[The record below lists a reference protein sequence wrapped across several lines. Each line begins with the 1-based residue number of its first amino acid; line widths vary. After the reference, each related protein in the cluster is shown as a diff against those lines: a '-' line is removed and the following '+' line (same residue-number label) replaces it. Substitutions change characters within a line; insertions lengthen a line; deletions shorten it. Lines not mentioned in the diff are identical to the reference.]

1 MAEPAKPGV
10 SDGRP
15 APLADRAT
23 STAEPRAADQATSP
37 DPLEA
42 ESQALPPGLQ
52 VGNYVI
58 ESLIGTGGMA
68 QVYRVRHAVLGTPHA
83 LKVLAARYRGFLEVR
98 QRFLSEGQI
107 AAQLGHRHVVQVS
120 DAVATP
126 EVAGLVMDLVE
137 GPTLEAYVRDQPKPL
152 PLGQVRELFLPVL
165 DALAEAHR
173 RGIIHRDIKPANILL
188 DLSQGRPVPKLTDF
202 GIAKVLRP
210 SDRADRAA
218 GHRDPTRAEARMG
231 TLSYMSP
238 EQVRGARDVSAQS
251 DIFSLGATLYE
262 LCTGELPFDGD
273 SEYEV
278 MRSIVEGRLFQP
290 ERLAALD
297 PVLQHVIRKALAP
310 QPSDRF
316 ASCEEFALALMAR
329 SAQVAQPGRAAA
341 PPSTARAPTSGA
353 PTSGAPTSGA
363 PPAAPAQATK
373 RCPFCNEVIQSTAR
387 KCKHCQEYLDPTL
400 RRQEAPAPAPES
412 EALIPTIA
420 SLVPGAEPSR
430 IKPAL
435 LNLFVPGLG
444 QLAHG
449 SYRLGATLLGG
460 LVLLHVYGAPSGVL
474 GFYHV
479 VVSWLTY
486 RWAARWM
493 PPQDPSKK
501 G

>member
-10 SDGRP
+10 SDERP
-15 APLADRAT
+15 APLADRAAN
-23 STAEPRAADQATSP
+23 TAGPRAAEQATSP
-37 DPLEA
+37 EPPEA
-42 ESQALPPGLQ
+42 ESQALEPGLR

-58 ESLIGTGGMA
+58 ESLIGSGGMA

-107 AAQLGHRHVVQVS
+107 AAQLGHRHIVQVS

-137 GPTLEAYVRDQPKPL
+137 GPTLETYVRDQPKPL

-210 SDRADRAA
+210 TDRADRAA

-297 PVLQHVIRKALAP
+297 PVLQQVIRKALAP
-310 QPSDRF
+310 QPADRF

-329 SAQVAQPGRAAA
+329 SVPVAQPGQAVA
-341 PPSTARAPTSGA
+341 PPAAARAPASG
-353 PTSGAPTSGA
+353 GA
-363 PPAAPAQATK
+363 PPASAPAPASTTR

-400 RRQEAPAPAPES
+400 RRQAAPAPAPAPES
-412 EALIPTIA
+412 EALIPTVA
-420 SLVPGAEPSR
+420 SLMPGTEPSR
-430 IKPAL
+430 IRPAL

-449 SYRLGATLLGG
+449 SYKLGASLLGG
-460 LVLLHVYGAPSGVL
+460 MVLLHAYGASSAML

-493 PPQDPSKK
+493 PTTDRSQK